1 MLTFHT
7 WLGFYPYSYG
17 PRAVR
22 KYDIP
27 SNYFSQR
34 FTASGP
40 LVDLT

>member
-1 MLTFHT
+1 MLTPHT

-22 KYDIP
+22 SFDIS
-27 SNYFSQR
+27 SNYFTRR

-40 LVDLT
+40 LADLT